1 MGNGRSYLANF
12 NTDSHRKPTEKKK
25 KTKFK
30 WTKIYYTDITILN

>member
-25 KTKFK
+25 KQSSSGLRF
-30 WTKIYYTDITILN
+30 IIQILQF